1 MSEREK
7 AIQLLER
14 VPEKKLYYI
23 IGILEGALIPE
34 VEEVDADEWDLKMI
48 NEAKRENDGEEVTL
62 EELKKELDKK
72 TQERLLRAISQLP
85 MGTDIKKLQ
94 GLEMYRMRVG
104 DMRVLYT
111 IDDVVM
117 VISIEN
123 IDNRGDVYKRL

>member
-14 VPEKKLYYI
+14 KTEKKLYYI

-62 EELKKELDKK
+62 EELKKELG
-72 TQERLLRAISQLP
+72 I
-85 MGTDIKKLQ
+85 
-94 GLEMYRMRVG
+94 V
-104 DMRVLYT
+104 
-111 IDDVVM
+111 
-117 VISIEN
+117 
-123 IDNRGDVYKRL
+123 